1 MTRVALTA
9 AEQLASSGISCEVI
23 DLRTLAPLD
32 IDTLCD
38 SVRQTGFL
46 LTLEEGQVVCGVG
59 AELAFRVRDRC
70 PETRVA
76 RVGARPI
83 PVASSPA
90 LESFA
95 IPDSARV
102 VDAVHLLL
110 GDAVA
115 RKAL

>member
-1 MTRVALTA
+1 MVKEKLFGNTFFLKRKLIF
-9 AEQLASSGISCEVI
+9 Q
-23 DLRTLAPLD
+23 DFLRKERTY
-32 IDTLCD
+32 
-38 SVRQTGFL
+38 RQTGFL

-59 AELAFRVRDRC
+59 AELAFRVRERF

-90 LESFA
+90 LESYA

-102 VDAVHLLL
+102 IEAVHVLL
-110 GDAVA
+110 GDAVP